1 MKRIIWIISLFTV
14 GGVIG
19 TLLSFLLGRIPID
32 VFFYLSLS
40 SFYEIFVLGPFIAG
54 SLYLI
59 YRDVGAVTPLSQT
72 DSIDEKIRWIMRF
85 LFVLFIE
92 GYGIHFAA
100 NEIHTNEGYQFTP
113 TSLTYF
119 YDELFGH
126 WLTYF
131 SVLGIILC
139 IVALQFRH
147 PQEESLE
154 NQEIFLL
161 FGSSIFLALI
171 VAYALIEGQTPFI
184 AFTVLPISVILVLII
199 TYRQKCNPRMLPMAV
214 FFIIMAVF
222 AIVFVLTYG
231 IVFSGWP
238 QPSELP

>member
-14 GGVIG
+14 GSVIG
-19 TLLSFLLGRIPID
+19 SLLSLLLGRISIE
-32 VFFYLSLS
+32 FFFRLSLS

-59 YRDVGAVTPLSQT
+59 YREVNTVDPLSQT

-85 LFVLFIE
+85 LFILFIE

-100 NEIHTNEGYQFTP
+100 NEIHMNEGYQFTT

-126 WLTYF
+126 WLSYF
-131 SVLGIILC
+131 SVLGIMLC

-147 PQEESLE
+147 PQEELLE
-154 NQEIFLL
+154 NQEILL
-161 FGSSIFLALI
+161 LLVSSVFLALI

-184 AFTVLPISVILVLII
+184 AFTALPIFVIII
-199 TYRQKCNPRMLPMAV
+199 LGIIYKLNYNPRTLPIVV
-214 FFIIMAVF
+214 FFIIMAVC
-222 AIVFVLTYG
+222 AILFVLVYG
-231 IVFSGWP
+231 IIFPGWP